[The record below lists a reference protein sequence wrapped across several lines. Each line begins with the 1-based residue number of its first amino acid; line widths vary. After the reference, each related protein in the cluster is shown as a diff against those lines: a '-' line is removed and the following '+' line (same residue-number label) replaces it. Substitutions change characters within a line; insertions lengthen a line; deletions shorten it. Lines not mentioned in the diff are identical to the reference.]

1 MAPPWSERAR
11 ILVSN
16 DDGFQSE
23 GLKALAAAMDELGE
37 VWVAA
42 PEAEQSAS
50 SHAISIHRPLRL
62 REVRPRWYAVDG
74 TPTDCSWLGIH
85 HVMRDRRPALMVSGI
100 NHGPNL
106 ADDVT
111 YSGTIAA
118 AMEASLYRRP
128 RDRLQPGGLGSLDFA
143 PAARFA
149 RALARAALAS
159 ELPKGLLLNVNVPAG
174 VEPDGYVVTRLGK
187 HSYGSEVVEK
197 KDPRGRSYFWIG
209 GNEYQHEDI
218 PGSDCNAVLR
228 EKRVSVTPLMARP
241 HRREEPRPRRRLDPR
256 RLPAVEPRRDALVQ
270 GQTPKAYSTAGSS
283 IGIVPAVA
291 SISTSIPTGTVNCW
305 SWWPIMAPS
314 YAGTPSGL
322 TCSSST
328 SSSVSEP

>member
-1 MAPPWSERAR
+1 MDGRRR

-16 DDGFQSE
+16 DDGHESE
-23 GLKALAAAMDELGE
+23 GIRALAAAMEGLGD
-37 VWVAA
+37 VYVVA

-62 REVRPRWYAVDG
+62 RKVRERFYAVDG

-85 HVMRDRRPALMVSGI
+85 HVLRDRRPDLMVSGI

-118 AMEASLYRRP
+118 AMEASIIGVP
-128 RDRLQPGGLGSLDFA
+128 AIAFSLAGWGTFDFA

-149 RALARAALAS
+149 RALAAAALANP
-159 ELPKGLLLNVNVPAG
+159 LPPNLLLNVNVPPG
-174 VEPDGYVVTRLGK
+174 IEPDGFVVTRLGK

-197 KDPRGRSYFWIG
+197 QDPRGRSYFWIG

-228 EKRVSVTPLMARP
+228 ERRVSVTPLM
-241 HRREEPRPRRRLDPR
+241 LDLTDEKSR
-256 RLPAVEPRRDALVQ
+256 SR
-270 GQTPKAYSTAGSS
+270 
-283 IGIVPAVA
+283 VA
-291 SISTSIPTGTVNCW
+291 SWTLEGF
-305 SWWPIMAPS
+305 
-314 YAGTPSGL
+314 
-322 TCSSST
+322 
-328 SSSVSEP
+328 EQF

>member
-1 MAPPWSERAR
+1 MDEKPR

-16 DDGFQSE
+16 DDGHQSE
-23 GLKALAAAMDELGE
+23 GLRALVQAMEDLAE
-37 VWVAA
+37 VWVVA

-62 REVRPRWYAVDG
+62 RKVRERFYAVDG

-85 HVMRDRRPALMVSGI
+85 HVMRAGRPALVVSGI

-118 AMEASLYRRP
+118 AMEASIIGVP
-128 RDRLQPGGLGSLDFA
+128 AIAFSLAGWGAFDFA

-149 RALARAALAS
+149 RALVAAALANP
-159 ELPKGLLLNVNVPAG
+159 LPPNLLLNVNVPPG

-209 GNEYQHEDI
+209 GNEYQHDDI

-228 EKRVSVTPLMARP
+228 EKRVSVTPLMLDLTDEKTRTRVAGW
-241 HRREEPRPRRRLDPR
+241 RLDGFR
-256 RLPAVEPRRDALVQ
+256 Q
-270 GQTPKAYSTAGSS
+270 Y
-283 IGIVPAVA
+283 
-291 SISTSIPTGTVNCW
+291 
-305 SWWPIMAPS
+305 
-314 YAGTPSGL
+314 
-322 TCSSST
+322 
-328 SSSVSEP
+328 